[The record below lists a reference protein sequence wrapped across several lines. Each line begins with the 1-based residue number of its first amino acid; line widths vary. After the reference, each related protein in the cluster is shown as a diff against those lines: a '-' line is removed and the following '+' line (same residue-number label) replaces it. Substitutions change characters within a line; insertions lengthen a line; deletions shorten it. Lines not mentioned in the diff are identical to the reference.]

1 MHQLSSSFEF
11 SRWWCCVKWM
21 GVSLEEAAFRGIGD
35 CLGVFC
41 LCLRS
46 RHFSAVLANRVC
58 VLVE

>member
-1 MHQLSSSFEF
+1 M
-11 SRWWCCVKWM
+11 KWE
-21 GVSLEEAAFRGIGD
+21 GVSLEEAGFRGIGD

-41 LCLRS
+41 PCLCS